1 MNCSADLL
9 TWLNLQATHVT
20 MGSAVE
26 KTQLRLPSTFGS
38 SSLEATQPNQLQLG
52 PLATQRLMVS
62 T

>member
-1 MNCSADLL
+1 MNCSADFL
-9 TWLNLQATHVT
+9 TWLNLQATHVA
-20 MGSAVE
+20 MDSAVE

-52 PLATQRLMVS
+52 PLAMQRLMVS